1 MRPRLTDIREVWA
14 QAWPAAISMLSWAL
28 MQFVDSIMVAV
39 LGDSVVAAQ
48 GNGGG
53 LAWAPV
59 SFIFGMLALVNTLV
73 AQRVG
78 AGRTGEIARYGWAG
92 LWISLGFAALVLVP
106 YAIALGPILR
116 GYEVHEPAI
125 LDGEIAYARILLAAG
140 IFTVGAKALSNFF
153 YGLQRPKIITL
164 AAVVANIVNL
174 VFNYILIYG
183 EDGVTVGGVHLP
195 GIPGVPAL
203 GLLGAAVGTAI
214 GTAVE
219 ALIPLGVFLSRRMN
233 DEFAVLRAWRPDWA
247 AIREILR
254 LGFPAGLHL
263 LSESGSWVIFM
274 VYLVGTFGEAHN
286 AAGST
291 VMKYVMLSFMPAL
304 GVANAATAV
313 VGKHIGE
320 GNLDAARRSAHAAV
334 AIAAGWMTACAIVFA
349 LFRGDLAAV
358 FLDNPEAVRIAST
371 LFLFAAFFQTLDALG
386 TVYIAALRGAGDTLV
401 PGLATVILAW
411 TVIVGGGLF
420 MRLHHPELASS
431 GPWVAA
437 TTYIVLL
444 GVFVTIRF
452 ERGGWTRIHLLAPPP
467 KGGEG
472 SSEGGHG
479 G

>member
-1 MRPRLTDIREVWA
+1 MLPRLTDIREVWA
-14 QAWPAAISMLSWAL
+14 QAWPAAISMLSWAV

-39 LGDSVVAAQ
+39 LGDTVVAAQ
-48 GNGGG
+48 GNGGS

-59 SFIFGMLALVNTLV
+59 SFVFGILALVNTLV

-78 AGRTGEIARYGWAG
+78 AGRTAEIARYGWAG
-92 LWISLGFAALVLVP
+92 IWISVGFAVLVLAP
-106 YAIALGPILR
+106 YAVALGPVLR
-116 GYEVHEPAI
+116 AYEVHDPAI
-125 LDGEIAYARILLAAG
+125 IEGEVAYARILLAAG

-153 YGLQRPKIITL
+153 YGLQRPKLITV
-164 AAVVANIVNL
+164 AAIAGNIVNL
-174 VFNYILIYG
+174 FCNYILIYG
-183 EDGVTVGGVHLP
+183 EQGVAVGGVQLP

-203 GLLGAAVGTAI
+203 GLAGAALGTAI

-219 ALIPLGVFLSRRMN
+219 ALIPFGVFVSRRMN
-233 DEFAVLRAWRPDWA
+233 EEFAVLRSWRPDWP
-247 AIREILR
+247 AIREIMR

-304 GVANAATAV
+304 GIANAATAV

-320 GNLDAARRSAHAAV
+320 GNLAAATRSGHAAV
-334 AIAAGWMTACAIVFA
+334 LIAAAWMTTCAVGFA

-358 FLDNPEAVRIAST
+358 FLDSQEAIAIAST
-371 LFLFAAFFQTLDALG
+371 LFLFAALFQTLDALG

-411 TVIVGGGLF
+411 TVIVGGGTY
-420 MRLHHPELASS
+420 MRAYHPELTSK
-431 GPWVAA
+431 GPWIAA
-437 TTYIVLL
+437 TAYIVLL

-452 ERGGWTRIHLLAPPP
+452 ERGGWKRIHLLDRAP
-467 KGGEG
+467 GGD
-472 SSEGGHG
+472 
-479 G
+479 